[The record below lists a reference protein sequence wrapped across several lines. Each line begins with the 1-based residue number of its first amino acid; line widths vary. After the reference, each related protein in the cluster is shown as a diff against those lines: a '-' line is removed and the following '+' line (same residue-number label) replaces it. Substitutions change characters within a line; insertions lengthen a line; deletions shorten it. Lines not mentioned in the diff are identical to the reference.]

1 MSPPFTPPRG
11 LPEMVLTALDARLAR
26 MEGLAAL
33 AYLVGTE
40 YESGQKGY
48 MLAFVDAA
56 TGAEKRAGAGCA
68 RRARVFPGVEAG
80 QLDVTFVSADD
91 GRAAEL
97 ARVGLRFD
105 LPQPAKPVEMKAP
118 GLDPNAPPR
127 LK

>member
-1 MSPPFTPPRG
+1 MRPR
-11 LPEMVLTALDARLAR
+11 VLKTCWRRLCKAR
-26 MEGLAAL
+26 
-33 AYLVGTE
+33 
-40 YESGQKGY
+40 SG
-48 MLAFVDAA
+48 
-56 TGAEKRAGAGCA
+56 
-68 RRARVFPGVEAG
+68 FPGVEAG